1 MACVRT
7 AWLIC
12 AVNNIKLQVK
22 HIRGIHNTYADILS
36 RWSFYKEKKLVHVEY
51 LKTCKWMF
59 PNPCNMLSD
68 FDI

>member
-12 AVNNIKLQVK
+12 AMYNIKLKVK
-22 HIRGIHNTYADILS
+22 HIRGIKNTYADILS
-36 RWSFYKEKKLVHVEY
+36 RWSYYNNKELIYVKY

-59 PNPCNMLSD
+59 PDRNDMLPD
-68 FDI
+68 FEI